1 MSVFVQAQGI
11 KTVHTRGVKNAKILS
26 TQLLIAPLLYNILNK
41 VLVSGSDGEFV
52 PINIE
57 DIAEVVEVDE
67 DGSTYRTFLKEGSTD
82 PILGTQT
89 HRSE

>member
-1 MSVFVQAQGI
+1 ML
-11 KTVHTRGVKNAKILS
+11 IL
-26 TQLLIAPLLYNILNK
+26 K

-67 DGSTYRTFLKEGSTD
+67 DGSSHRTSFLKESSSD
-82 PILGTQT
+82 PILGSTT
-89 HRSE
+89 KETRAKIGETDANKYLTLRNTK

>member
-1 MSVFVQAQGI
+1 ML
-11 KTVHTRGVKNAKILS
+11 TVKVELIFFATFPFSRFKNRKI
-26 TQLLIAPLLYNILNK
+26 TNYVYEIYYFIWNK

-82 PILGTQT
+82 PILGT
-89 HRSE
+89 

>member
-1 MSVFVQAQGI
+1 MLYLTF
-11 KTVHTRGVKNAKILS
+11 RFKNRKI
-26 TQLLIAPLLYNILNK
+26 TNYVYEIYYFIWNK

-82 PILGTQT
+82 PILGT
-89 HRSE
+89 

>member
-1 MSVFVQAQGI
+1 MKVYSCMNYKYFTFTYIA
-11 KTVHTRGVKNAKILS
+11 KNWILI
-26 TQLLIAPLLYNILNK
+26 TKK

-67 DGSTYRTFLKEGSTD
+67 DGSTYRTYLKEGSTD
-82 PILGTQT
+82 PILG
-89 HRSE
+89 R

>member
-1 MSVFVQAQGI
+1 MI
-11 KTVHTRGVKNAKILS
+11 TK
-26 TQLLIAPLLYNILNK
+26 K

-67 DGSTYRTFLKEGSTD
+67 DGSTYRTYLKESSTD
-82 PILGTQT
+82 PILGTIDL
-89 HRSE
+89 RINKKVFSS